1 MSTLALA
8 RPAPVR
14 SNRVRDLVFVA
25 ASFVAF
31 AAVLQIWHFGARQL
45 LGTTEMA
52 ELVVAVLFPISTLP
66 MYTRLALGPGPML
79 VQTLALAALVQAIPT
94 RVPWLGLQVLVGG
107 VVGASLVGDPR
118 GRGSVVTAGT
128 AAGLASA
135 AVFLFL
141 SGSALGT
148 PQLVAGSMSAIVGG
162 ALSGG
167 LLLAI
172 SPLIERL
179 FGHVTPLTLLEAL
192 SYDHPLLRRLIT
204 QAPGTFLHS
213 TNLAILSDVAARRI
227 GANALVARVGAL
239 YHDVGKT
246 FSPEN
251 FIENQQGEI
260 REDRRSIEEIARCL
274 VQHVS
279 DGAALIRSYG
289 LGDTI
294 AQFALE
300 HHGTSPMRSLLARLD
315 NDSQLNSRNLQY
327 PGPRPRSKETG
338 IVMIGDQLEA
348 KARVFLP
355 QTRDECIALVRDT
368 VARITADQQLVYA
381 GLTEEDLE
389 QMEAAFADVLHA
401 IHHRRLGYALSD
413 DVTPSAM
420 AIRDTVHSTPLQTT
434 DA

>member
-1 MSTLALA
+1 MSTQALALPV
-8 RPAPVR
+8 PAR
-14 SNRVRDLVFVA
+14 SNRVRDLIFVA
-25 ASFVAF
+25 ARFVVF
-31 AAVLQIWHFGARQL
+31 AALLQVWHFGARRL
-45 LGTTEMA
+45 LGTTEIA
-52 ELVVAVLFPISTLP
+52 ELVVAILFPIAALP
-66 MYTRLALGPGPML
+66 MYTRLALGTGPML
-79 VQTLALAALVQAIPT
+79 VQTLALAVLVQAIPT
-94 RVPWLGLQVLVGG
+94 RVPLLGLQVLVGG
-107 VVGASLVGDPR
+107 IVGASFVGDPR

-135 AVFLFL
+135 ATFLLLTGHIL
-141 SGSALGT
+141 ST
-148 PQLVAGSMSAIVGG
+148 PALVAGATSAVVGG
-162 ALSGG
+162 ALAGG
-167 LLLAI
+167 LLLAL
-172 SPLIERL
+172 SPVVERM
-179 FGHVTPLTLLEAL
+179 FGHVTPLTLIEAL

-204 QAPGTFLHS
+204 RAPGTFLHS

-246 FSPEN
+246 LAPEN
-251 FIENQQGEI
+251 FIENQQGET
-260 REDRRSIEEIARCL
+260 REDRRSIEEIARSL

-279 DGAALIRSYG
+279 DGAALIRGHG

-315 NDSQLNSRNLQY
+315 SHSDVNTRMLQY
-327 PGPRPRSKETG
+327 PGPRPRSRETG

-368 VARITADQQLVYA
+368 IARVTADQQLVYA
-381 GLTEEDLE
+381 GLTTEDL
-389 QMEAAFADVLHA
+389 QRMEAAFADVLHA
-401 IHHRRLGYALSD
+401 IHHRRTGYGLSD
-413 DVTPSAM
+413 DITPSSLAM
-420 AIRDTVHSTPLQTT
+420 ETAVRVPPLQTT